1 MMPNLADMS
10 LWIAVPVFVAAAIVV
25 WFSGARITKYADI
38 ISEQTGIGQAV
49 LGVLM
54 LGGITSLPEVAV
66 ALSSSISGDGD
77 LAVNSVL
84 GGVAM
89 QVAVLA
95 FADAIIG
102 RRALTSIVPNSIV
115 MVQAGLKILLLSIVA
130 AAIMVGDHPLLG
142 AGVWMWL
149 LLVATGLSLLIL
161 ARSQGR
167 HAWVINPDTDDG
179 LIPDSDKERREK
191 QEGDRPLKA
200 AIFGAVIAGTI
211 IVISGYV
218 LSRSADVIAESTGL
232 GQSFVGAV
240 FLAISTSLP
249 EVSTVFSAMRA
260 GLYTLAISD
269 IFGTNLFDIGLLF
282 FVDITGGSDAVINQ
296 VGAFSGFATLLGIV
310 VTTIFLIGI
319 AERNDKTVFRM
330 GYDSAAVLAAYLSG
344 LFVLYFLR

>member
-1 MMPNLADMS
+1 MPDISS
-10 LWIAVPVFVAAAIVV
+10 LSAWFALPVFVGAAVVV

-38 ISEQTGIGQAV
+38 ISEKTGIGQAV

-66 ALSSSISGDGD
+66 ALTSSISGDAA

-89 QVAVLA
+89 QVTILAV
-95 FADAIIG
+95 ADAFIG
-102 RRALTSIVPNSIV
+102 RQALTSVVPNSVV

-130 AAIMVGDHPLLG
+130 AAIMTGDIPVLG
-142 AGVWMWL
+142 AGLWMWL
-149 LLVATGLSLLIL
+149 LLLTTGTSLYIL
-161 ARSQGR
+161 ARTQKRS
-167 HAWVINPDTDDG
+167 AWKINPNANDG
-179 LIPDSDKERREK
+179 VLPDSEAEKREK
-191 QEGDRPLKA
+191 KEKDQSLRSAMIG
-200 AIFGAVIAGTI
+200 AITTGII
-211 IVISGYV
+211 IVISGYA

-249 EVSTVFSAMRA
+249 EVSTVFTAMRG

-282 FVDITGGSDAVINQ
+282 FVDITGGSEAVMNEI
-296 VGAFSGFATLLGIV
+296 GAFSGFATLLGSV
-310 VTTIFLIGI
+310 VTAIFLIGL
-319 AERNDKTVFRM
+319 AERNDKTIFRM
-330 GYDSAAVLAAYLSG
+330 GYDSAVVLVTYFGG
-344 LFVLYFLR
+344 LVVLYFLK